1 MSVSEA
7 GSGAGRRGTHP
18 QNRSRTPQDMVGRW
32 LHDGMYKIE
41 AVLGQGGMGQVFL
54 ATHAT
59 LQIPLALKRGRLD
72 HPVPEVV
79 IAELDRVLHGDAL
92 IRRSAAHSFTEQDFP
107 LSEGIQT
114 DRFIREA
121 LLLARLN
128 HPTIPAL
135 YDYFLEDGYWFLVM
149 DYIPGP
155 TLSAYM
161 QQHAPLQPLEAL
173 NYAMQLCDV
182 LDYLH
187 KQSPP
192 VVFRDVKPSNVIL
205 APDGRVMLVD
215 FGIARYF
222 KVGQMNDTTEFGS
235 PGYAPPEQYEGGGQT
250 DGRSDLYSLGVILHE
265 MLSGKRPVRIGEQLE
280 SLHYLN
286 AALSPVLSGLV
297 TVATRAEPMYR
308 FQSAHMFYL
317 ALERAYLLEERRNYV
332 QCIQKAETSGSSEW
346 SNLRPLLPVFDESA
360 DDTLPTSTSF
370 LVQREQVRQ
379 ALQEARNEQEEQDR
393 AETHLTSIDESL
405 RQRSSMGLLSATF
418 PLLSD
423 HDDEQTLIAGDE
435 KEVEDEKSSGIT
447 ARPRPLSPQRRLV
460 VTLFALALIV
470 FVIFASMRYIGLFSS
485 RGPTPTV
492 TATAPTRTQTQPTET
507 PERSSTAT
515 LSGSWTTL
523 PSLPSPNAD
532 NASAYVT
539 LQGQG
544 YIYMSG
550 GFHGLHQIP
559 QYDRSL
565 YRYDV
570 AAAHWETVSNIFPG
584 MGNNA
589 AALDEQ
595 GHLFFTV
602 GYSPQLQSV
611 ESLLYI
617 YQPATGLL
625 QKIIPPP
632 GVLVGYGATMY
643 ADQQGHLY
651 LTQGFMAAGDS
662 HEIAG
667 QGWYRFDIATAQWQL
682 LASLPAA
689 LGYVTLAPDGSG
701 GIYMLGGSSDAGQT
715 IPSTHIYRY
724 DIARNSWTTEPIP
737 APAAL
742 SGSASCLNGSGQLV
756 LIGGFDAQHNTSLN
770 QVWLVN
776 LHTLR
781 WTALVPIP
789 NGGSLLGTAACD
801 GHGHVYLTRGA
812 NNPSTP
818 TSDFLELTLPS

>member
-1 MSVSEA
+1 V
-7 GSGAGRRGTHP
+7 SGAGTQGTHQRP
-18 QNRSRTPQDMVGRW
+18 RTPQDMVGRW
-32 LHDGMYKIE
+32 LHDGEYKIE

-72 HPVPEVV
+72 RPVPEAV

-92 IRRSAAHSFTEQDFP
+92 IRRSAAPSFTEQDFP
-107 LSEGIQT
+107 LSEGVQT

-128 HPTIPAL
+128 HPAIPAL

-205 APDGRVMLVD
+205 SPDGRVMLVD

-222 KVGQMNDTTEFGS
+222 KAGQMNDTTEFGS
-235 PGYAPPEQYEGGGQT
+235 PGYAPPEQYQGGGQT

-265 MLSGKRPVRIGEQLE
+265 MLSGKRPARIGEQLE
-280 SLHYLN
+280 TLHYLN
-286 AALSPVLSGLV
+286 PSLSPVLSGLV

-317 ALERAYLLEERRNYV
+317 ALERAYMLEERRNYE
-332 QCIQKAETSGSSEW
+332 QSIKAETETAGSSDW
-346 SNLRPLLPVFDESA
+346 SNLRPLLPSSEEGAS
-360 DDTLPTSTSF
+360 DTLPTSTSY
-370 LVQREQVRQ
+370 LAQREQVRE
-379 ALQEARNEQEEQDR
+379 ALQEARNELVEQER

-405 RQRSSMGLLSATF
+405 RQRSSMGFLSATF
-418 PLLSD
+418 PLLD
-423 HDDEQTLIAGDE
+423 NQEEENDLNVQDAEANTE
-435 KEVEDEKSSGIT
+435 
-447 ARPRPLSPQRRLV
+447 RPASPLRRMIMTV
-460 VTLFALALIV
+460 FVLALII
-470 FVIFASMRYIGLFSS
+470 FVIIASIRYIGLFSPHS
-485 RGPTPTV
+485 LLP
-492 TATAPTRTQTQPTET
+492 TATTTAQTKGKRSKTQVQET
-507 PERSSTAT
+507 PGHSSTAIPE
-515 LSGSWTTL
+515 GSWTAL
-523 PSLPSPNAD
+523 PSLPSPDAD

-539 LQGQG
+539 IQGHA
-544 YIYMSG
+544 YVYVNG
-550 GFHGLHQIP
+550 GFRGLHQTP
-559 QYDRSL
+559 QYDRTL
-565 YRYDV
+565 YRYDI
-570 AAAHWETVSNIFPG
+570 AAAHWEAVSNTFPG

-595 GHLFFTV
+595 NHLFFTV
-602 GYSPQLQSV
+602 GYSPELLSV

-617 YQPATGLL
+617 YQPASGLL

-632 GVLVGYGATMY
+632 GVLVGYGATMF
-643 ADQQGHLY
+643 ADQHGHLY

-662 HEIAG
+662 HELAG
-667 QGWYRFDIATAQWQL
+667 QGWYRFDIATAQWHL
-682 LASLPAA
+682 LATLPAA
-689 LGYVTLAPDGSG
+689 LGYVTLAPDGNG
-701 GIYMLGGSSDAGQT
+701 GIYMLGGSSDAGQAM
-715 IPSTHIYRY
+715 PSTHIYRY
-724 DIARNSWTTEPIP
+724 DIAHNSWTTEPTTS
-737 APAAL
+737 PAAL
-742 SGSASCLNGSGQLV
+742 SGTASCLNGSRQLV
-756 LIGGFDAQHNTSLN
+756 LLGGYDAAHSTSLN
-770 QVWLVN
+770 QAWLVN
-776 LHTLR
+776 LHTLH
-781 WTALVPIP
+781 WTALAPIP
-789 NGGSLLGTAACD
+789 KGGSLLGTAACD

-812 NNPSTP
+812 NSPSTP
-818 TSDFLELTLPS
+818 TSDFLELTLPADS